1 MLLDAGAD
9 VNAQAGQHG
18 SALQA
23 ALKRDHVDEALTKLL
38 IDAGADVNAMD
49 ECHDKSCLH
58 RDDRP
63 DGELMSRGYS

>member
-18 SALQA
+18 SAMQA
-23 ALKRDHVDEALTKLL
+23 ALKRNHIDEALVRLL
-38 IDAGADVNAMD
+38 IDARADVNALGK
-49 ECHDKSCLH
+49 CHDKLCR

-63 DGELMSRGYS
+63 DGALWRAAV